1 LNTQSSE
8 QTGLRQPHVLLLD
21 CDRLR
26 REQLATVLR
35 ERGFTLS
42 VKSHIAEI
50 ERWPV
55 GQIVVVDA
63 ARFTPWWV
71 EVGAARIVVLSGT
84 TVSEIQVYDGV
95 PGRWIPHGSGPDAL
109 LAAL

>member
-1 LNTQSSE
+1 MNTQPSE
-8 QTGLRQPHVLLLD
+8 QTGLPQPHVLLLD
-21 CDRLR
+21 CDSLR

-35 ERGFTLS
+35 ERGFILS

-63 ARFTPWWV
+63 ERFTPWWGD
-71 EVGAARIVVLSGT
+71 VGAARVVVLSGT
-84 TVSEIQVYDGV
+84 TDEDSVVYNGV
-95 PGRWIPHGSGPDAL
+95 QYRWLPHGSGPDAL

>member
-1 LNTQSSE
+1 MNTQSFE
-8 QTGLRQPHVLLLD
+8 QTVLPHVLLLD
-21 CDRLR
+21 CDTLR

-63 ARFTPWWV
+63 ERFTPWWGD
-71 EVGAARIVVLSGT
+71 VGAALVVVLSGT
-84 TVSEIQVYDGV
+84 TDDDSVVYKGV
-95 PGRWIPHGSGPDAL
+95 QYRWLPRGSGPDAL
-109 LAAL
+109 LAVL

>member
-1 LNTQSSE
+1 MIAQPNDPISFPH
-8 QTGLRQPHVLLLD
+8 PHVLLIDPDLQ
-21 CDRLR
+21 R
-26 REQLATVLR
+26 REQLAHVLR
-35 ERGFTLS
+35 ERGFTFS
-42 VKSHIAEI
+42 VMSHIAEI

-71 EVGAARIVVLSGT
+71 EVGAARIVVLSGA

>member
-1 LNTQSSE
+1 MNTQSFE
-8 QTGLRQPHVLLLD
+8 QTVLPQPHVLLLD

-26 REQLATVLR
+26 REQIATVLR

-63 ARFTPWWV
+63 ERFTPWWGD
-71 EVGAARIVVLSGT
+71 VGAARVVVLSGT
-84 TVSEIQVYDGV
+84 TDEDSVVYNGV
-95 PGRWIPHGSGPDAL
+95 QYRWLPHGSGPDAL
-109 LAAL
+109 LALL

>member
-1 LNTQSSE
+1 ME
-8 QTGLRQPHVLLLD
+8 PDPFPVRHVLLIDLD
-21 CDRLR
+21 PHR
-26 REQLATVLR
+26 REQLAQVLR
-35 ERGFTLS
+35 ERGFTFS
-42 VKSHIAEI
+42 VMSHIAEI

-84 TVSEIQVYDGV
+84 SVDEIQVYDGV
-95 PGRWIPHGSGPDAL
+95 PGRRIPHGSGPDAL

>member
-1 LNTQSSE
+1 MLPQ
-8 QTGLRQPHVLLLD
+8 LHVLLLD
-21 CDRLR
+21 CDKLR
-26 REQLATVLR
+26 REHLATVLR

-63 ARFTPWWV
+63 ERFTPWWGD
-71 EVGAARIVVLSGT
+71 VGAARVVVLSGT
-84 TVSEIQVYDGV
+84 TDEDSVVYNGV
-95 PGRWIPHGSGPDAL
+95 QYRWLPHGSGPDAL